1 MQEVDALK
9 NIIRRERAARKEA
22 EGIME
27 QKSLELYQSNEA
39 LKALNNS
46 LEESIILRTQ
56 EIEDSRA
63 ELQVAKELAEA
74 ANFAKSEFLSKVS
87 HDIRTPLNAIV
98 ALADLLQ
105 TVHLPSE
112 GEEYAQSIHFAAN
125 NLLNLVN
132 ELLDLAKIESGKIT
146 FDESVFELK
155 AQIQQLKLLF
165 EHKFQDKQLEFNIEI
180 DEKIP
185 DKLKGDHHKL
195 NQILVNLIGNA
206 LKFTHHGYIALRIKQ
221 LSRKRQHIIL
231 SFVIEDTGTGI
242 ANDQLPLIFDSF
254 IQVHEPAQ
262 NAKGSGLG
270 LTIVKQLVELQNG
283 EIKVSSELGKG
294 TVFTFSLPF
303 EISFFEEEK
312 IEVANEIVSLEGI
325 DILLVEDDEM
335 NQFVAKRTLQKWKAK
350 VSIADDGYIALE
362 MLKKQHF
369 HIVLMDLQ
377 MPGINGYET
386 TIQIRNGEKGVKNAD
401 IPIIGFSANAYE
413 STRQKVL
420 ATGMND
426 FVSKPFKAEELNSKI
441 KRLALQD

>member
-1 MQEVDALK
+1 MQEVDVLK

-56 EIEDSRA
+56 EIEDSRV
-63 ELQVAKELAEA
+63 ELQKAKELAEA
-74 ANFAKSEFLSKVS
+74 ANEAKSEFLSKVS

-105 TVHLPSE
+105 TVKLPFE
-112 GEEYAQSIHFAAN
+112 GEEYAQSIHFASN

-132 ELLDLAKIESGKIT
+132 ELLDLAKIESGKLT
-146 FDESVFELK
+146 FDDTTFELK
-155 AQIQQLKLLF
+155 AQVHQLKLLF
-165 EHKFQDKQLEFNIEI
+165 EHKFQDKNLEFKIEI
-180 DEKIP
+180 ADQVPE
-185 DKLKGDHHKL
+185 KLKGDHHKL

-206 LKFTHHGYIALRIKQ
+206 LKFTEMGHIALKINM
-221 LSRKRQHIIL
+221 LSRKRQHVIL
-231 SFVIEDTGTGI
+231 SFDIKDTGTGI
-242 ANDQLPLIFDSF
+242 SAEKLPHIFDSF
-254 IQVHEPAQ
+254 TQVHEPSQ
-262 NAKGSGLG
+262 TIKGSGLG

-283 EIKVSSELGKG
+283 EINVSSTEGEG
-294 TVFTFSLPF
+294 TTFSFTLPF
-303 EISFFEEEK
+303 TISAFEEEDP
-312 IEVANEIVSLEGI
+312 VAKNEIVSLEGI
-325 DILLVEDDEM
+325 EILLVEDDEM

-350 VSIADDGYIALE
+350 VSIADDGYIALD
-362 MLKKQHF
+362 MLKKKDF

-386 TIQIRNGEKGVKNAD
+386 TTQIRTGREVRNAE

-426 FVSKPFKAEELNSKI
+426 FVSKPFKAEELNNKI
-441 KRLALQD
+441 KHLALHKI